1 MNGKIFA
8 TILLPRSGVYTVRLR
23 VTDNNGEASVARR
36 IGKEMHVAR
45 NLKNLEK

>member
-1 MNGKIFA
+1 MNAKIFA

-36 IGKEMHVAR
+36 IGTEIHAAHDFENM
-45 NLKNLEK
+45 EK